1 MDRKEWLVNLKPNK
15 NGWFEEGIYDAIC
28 HCIPIPSVDV
38 VLFDL
43 NDNVLLLKRKIFP
56 LKGTWCLAGCGIR
69 LGEYPID
76 TVKRAL
82 RTEVGVDL
90 SEVSIIQEVCS
101 QTFMFKGKQNISIV
115 HYAVV
120 NGQTNIKLDWQHDK
134 SEWFSVDKLPSKMSK
149 DVIYCIKEAVKAK
162 NG

>member
-1 MDRKEWLVNLKPNK
+1 
-15 NGWFEEGIYDAIC
+15 
-28 HCIPIPSVDV
+28 
-38 VLFDL
+38 
-43 NDNVLLLKRKIFP
+43 
-56 LKGTWCLAGCGIR
+56 
-69 LGEYPID
+69 
-76 TVKRAL
+76 
-82 RTEVGVDL
+82 
-90 SEVSIIQEVCS
+90 
-101 QTFMFKGKQNISIV
+101 MFKGKQNISIV

>member
-1 MDRKEWLVNLKPNK
+1 MDKIEWLASLKPDE
-15 NGWFEEGIYDAIC
+15 NGWFEHGVYDAIC

-43 NDNVLLLKRKIFP
+43 NDEILLLKRKIFP

-69 LGEYPID
+69 LGEYPSD

-82 RTEVGVDL
+82 KTEAGIDL
-90 SEVSIIQEVCS
+90 SVVSVIKEVCS
-101 QTFMFKGKQNISIV
+101 HTFMFKGKQNISIV
-115 HYAVV
+115 HYAIVDRHSD
-120 NGQTNIKLDWQHDK
+120 IKLDWQHDK
-134 SEWFSVDKLPSKMSK
+134 SGWFSLDKLPLKISN
-149 DVIYCIKEAVKAK
+149 DVIYCIKEAMKAK